1 MKEKEKLIEELKQF
15 PMLAQIT
22 DADMED
28 FLLLLKR
35 EDFPEGSRIINENEE
50 GDCRPLSMERN
61 TSVRS

>member
-28 FLLLLKR
+28 LLLLLKR
-35 EDFPEGSRIINENEE
+35 EDFPEGSRIINETKRETACTFFWK
-50 GDCRPLSMERN
+50 DRWMF
-61 TSVRS
+61 

>member
-28 FLLLLKR
+28 LLLLLKR
-35 EDFPEGSRIINENEE
+35 EDFPEGTFFWKDRW
-50 GDCRPLSMERN
+50 MF
-61 TSVRS
+61 

>member
-28 FLLLLKR
+28 LLLLLKR
-35 EDFPEGSRIINENEE
+35 EDFRKEAGLLMKTKRETACTFFWK
-50 GDCRPLSMERN
+50 DRWMF
-61 TSVRS
+61 

>member
-28 FLLLLKR
+28 LLLLLRKEAGLLKKTNSETACTFFWKDR
-35 EDFPEGSRIINENEE
+35 WMF
-50 GDCRPLSMERN
+50 
-61 TSVRS
+61 

>member
-28 FLLLLKR
+28 LLLLLKR

-50 GDCRPLSMERN
+50 GDCMYLLLE
-61 TSVRS
+61 

>member
-28 FLLLLKR
+28 LLLLLKR

-50 GDCRPLSMERN
+50 
-61 TSVRS
+61 